1 MGREAIDTAFPFPS
15 YREHQR
21 AALQESARALFGNT
35 GTDTVVLDAPTGIG
49 KSGINVALCR
59 LADSAFYTTPQK
71 QLRNQLETDGD
82 LQAHYRALRA
92 RTDYHCPVG
101 TARAPEGREHNCKT
115 CPINRGSDTCTDYAC
130 PYWGAKEDA
139 MGAHTA
145 LLTFAYLIIDSRM
158 PVNADTW
165 EANEGQSEIDNH
177 GRTQVSFEDR
187 DLLVVDEAHKLEEQ
201 AASLHAGFTLSPRT
215 LMTASVEELI
225 EEDYPT
231 APLRLVDSLSDVPA
245 ATRSLPSVV
254 EKPGRLYGPFNERL
268 KAAVADAGGTEDVTV
283 DDILPALKAAL
294 QTARGK
300 LEALE
305 HINLKEKHA
314 EVVSE
319 LESVVQKIEDNL
331 LPDIEAGRQWVV
343 SIENTVPG
351 ADEPRYK
358 AKLKPVRVDRFLQ
371 EYVWDRAD
379 KVVLST
385 ATMPYRNNP
394 GKWLSRLGLDS
405 DSATVVSKPMPFPPE
420 NRPVK
425 TETAVGK
432 MSNGGDKR
440 NWDGIVARLYSLL
453 NRHSDEKGLVH
464 TASYDRARRLH
475 ETFEEHSVLHE
486 QNGRDDEFFINKWQ
500 HSDKQMLFTPAM
512 TDGVDLPGDMCRW
525 QVLLKVPYP
534 PLSDPRAKHLVNV
547 EEDWEWYMDV
557 TARDVI
563 QSVGRAVRSTDDEA
577 TFYVLDAS
585 FHDVIDGKAPDWF
598 TEAVGI

>member
-21 AALQESARALFGNT
+21 EALQESARALFGNT

-92 RTDYHCPVG
+92 RADYYCPVG
-101 TARAPEGREHNCKT
+101 SDLYDDDTEYNCET
-115 CPINRGSDTCTDYAC
+115 CPINRKSDTSCSDTAC
-130 PYWGAKEDA
+130 RYWDAKEDA
-139 MGAHTA
+139 MDAHTA
-145 LLTFAYLIIDSRM
+145 LLTFSYLIIDSRL
-158 PVNADTW
+158 PVYTDTF
-165 EANEGQSEIDNH
+165 EPETGQSRLDCH
-177 GRTQVSFEDR
+177 GERQVSFGDR
-187 DLLVVDEAHKLEEQ
+187 DLLVIDEAHKLEEQ
-201 AASLHAGFTLSPRT
+201 VASLHAGFTLSPRT
-215 LMTASVEELI
+215 LKSQSIEEYL
-225 EEDYPT
+225 EDYPE
-231 APLRLVDSLSDVPA
+231 ARLKLVDDLSEASGLDGSFPH
-245 ATRSLPSVV
+245 VV
-254 EKPGRLYGPFNERL
+254 EKPGPTYSPFNEQV
-268 KAAVADAGGTEDVTV
+268 KQAVDETGRPGDVTV
-283 DDILPALKAAL
+283 ADILPGIRAAY
-294 QTARGK
+294 QSAKRK
-300 LEALE
+300 LEALNQISLTE
-305 HINLKEKHA
+305 DDGELKKH
-314 EVVSE
+314 
-319 LESVVQKIEDNL
+319 LEGIVDTMEYIFY
-331 LPDIEAGRQWVV
+331 PDIEAGRKWVV

-351 ADEPRYK
+351 ADVTRYK
-358 AKLKPVRVDRFLQ
+358 AKLKPVRVDGFLQ
-371 EYVWDRAD
+371 ERVWDRAD

-432 MSNGGDKR
+432 MSNGKEEK
-440 NWDGIVARLYSLL
+440 NWDAALAQLYTLL
-453 NRHSDEKGLVH
+453 NRHGDEKGLVH
-464 TASYDRARRLH
+464 TASYGRAKRLH
-475 ETFEEHSVLHE
+475 ETFGEYAVLHKR
-486 QNGRDDEFFINKWQ
+486 NDDEDDVINKWQ
-500 HSDKQMLFTPAM
+500 DSDKQMLFTPAM

-534 PLSDPRAKHLVNV
+534 RRTDPRVEHLVNV

-563 QSVGRAVRSTDDEA
+563 QSVGRAVRSMDDEA

-585 FHDVIDGKAPDWF
+585 FNDVIDDTAPDWF